1 MKVAGIITEFNP
13 FHKGHEYII
22 SKAKEITNADY
33 CIIITSGNFVQ
44 RGEPSFVDKYT
55 KTYIALNHG
64 ADLVIELPVQFA
76 TASAEYFA
84 TSAITIL
91 NNLGIV
97 DYLVFGTEIDDIH
110 ILEKTADILIDEPLE
125 YKETLKNELKNG
137 FSFPKARS
145 VALSK
150 VLENENI
157 AFIEQPNNILG
168 LEYIKAL
175 KKLNSTIKPIG
186 IKRIKAGYHE
196 TFNDVD
202 NPSSSY
208 SASNIRNMDNK
219 SQLNLLKEIDI
230 MYENHYGISFPINKE
245 KSFSAIAGA
254 NILKAVTAGENDY
267 FDVSDFLWDKIKKNI
282 NKYTDFSSFVMMLKS
297 KDISYSAI
305 SRALLHIVL
314 NIKQSDVT
322 NITSNNY
329 GNYVRILGFKS
340 SSKELLTAI
349 SEKSSVIILTK
360 PKEYNDL
367 LDAQGKYQF
376 EQNLYA
382 DNLYRLCAS
391 IDLKEL
397 QANEFERK
405 MIVI

>member
-196 TFNDVD
+196 TFDDVD

-305 SRALLHIVL
+305 SRALLHIGLGVSCQERYDPLCKYL
-314 NIKQSDVT
+314 NLLSRR
-322 NITSNNY
+322 SR
-329 GNYVRILGFKS
+329 RI
-340 SSKELLTAI
+340 
-349 SEKSSVIILTK
+349 
-360 PKEYNDL
+360 
-367 LDAQGKYQF
+367 
-376 EQNLYA
+376 
-382 DNLYRLCAS
+382 
-391 IDLKEL
+391 
-397 QANEFERK
+397 
-405 MIVI
+405 